1 MICKS
6 HKPIIEKIACL
17 NKDILQFHDKCRLK
31 KAEKL
36 NGNKKKWL
44 EEQFPS
50 IGDRLTTWLGK
61 MRAS

>member
-17 NKDILQFHDKCRLK
+17 NKDILQFHDKCQLK

-50 IGDRLTTWLGK
+50 NWRQVNNMVG
-61 MRAS
+61 